1 MSIILR
7 FVDIYPQIEE
17 MFGVFPGKS
26 ETKLLNCRIK
36 YNYFVDFVE

>member
-26 ETKLLNCRIK
+26 ETKTIKCRFFSD
-36 YNYFVDFVE
+36 YFVDFVE